1 MGDLNVTL
9 HHDGVFVPNPLK
21 YVCGFLKIL
30 NDIRFEEMQIG
41 ELFEI
46 INRLVLNNVKH
57 IYYCLPDNTLT
68 RGIRK
73 LKKDI
78 DMVEFIRIGYENDKQ
93 MDLFIE
99 HDVYDVLEY
108 TANDNLVAKNLSENE
123 ELNVSD
129 YDGELDPQNVDFHTK
144 GEKGV
149 HFERLFI
156 DDPFL
161 TKLVGN
167 ENFIGARSDP
177 MPFLI
182 DNYNAE
188 EDGSEVDIIDLI
200 YKKKLRKTKKRI
212 KKRVNVKWVK
222 RIRKKVKCKRAKQF
236 ALYEHEN
243 GLIEHYNKLWEYRNV
258 VLESNLGSTCHIDQ
272 VLHDDDGQIHFS
284 RLMVLEK
291 TVILDAHKGLIEA
304 VKTWL
309 PQAEH
314 RNYNR
319 HIYEN
324 FKKKWS
330 VAARG
335 KPIITML
342 EDIRVYAMQRHW
354 IISKQASELKDNI
367 CPSIMK
373 QLELLK
379 KNEVCSSGYQ
389 VLEVRRRDESYK
401 VNQIERGCFCKLW
414 DLFGILCMHVVAV
427 YMHLHMDL
435 KLDVEVYSKHTSTAA
450 YHIKDDWKAKEEEG
464 HNKQTCTIEKQPK
477 PQKSGKP
484 PSYKQYSKHGTG
496 SNIGRGGGIVGR
508 IGRSNSKIGGGS
520 VGRGGG
526 SSSKIGSRSV
536 CRGGG
541 SNMGKGG
548 GSTTSRGIGSS
559 GKRGGRSV
567 GRGGG
572 SNMGRGCGSN
582 SKRGSGS
589 TTSRGSGSSSKRGGG
604 SNSKRGGMKRGW

>member
-21 YVCGFLKIL
+21 
-30 NDIRFEEMQIG
+30 
-41 ELFEI
+41 
-46 INRLVLNNVKH
+46 LVLNNVKH

-78 DMVEFIRIGYENDKQ
+78 DMVEFMRIGYENDKQ

-108 TANDNLVAKNLSENE
+108 TANDNLVAKNFSN
-123 ELNVSD
+123 D
-129 YDGELDPQNVDFHTK
+129 
-144 GEKGV
+144 
-149 HFERLFI
+149 
-156 DDPFL
+156 
-161 TKLVGN
+161 
-167 ENFIGARSDP
+167 NFIGARSDP
-177 MPFLI
+177 IPFLI
-182 DNYNAE
+182 GNYNAK
-188 EDGSEVDIIDLI
+188 EDGSEVDIIDPI

-212 KKRVNVKWVK
+212 RKRVK
-222 RIRKKVKCKRAKQF
+222 
-236 ALYEHEN
+236 
-243 GLIEHYNKLWEYRNV
+243 
-258 VLESNLGSTCHIDQ
+258 
-272 VLHDDDGQIHFS
+272 
-284 RLMVLEK
+284 
-291 TVILDAHKGLIEA
+291 
-304 VKTWL
+304 
-309 PQAEH
+309 
-314 RNYNR
+314 
-319 HIYEN
+319 
-324 FKKKWS
+324 
-330 VAARG
+330 
-335 KPIITML
+335 
-342 EDIRVYAMQRHW
+342 
-354 IISKQASELKDNI
+354 
-367 CPSIMK
+367 
-373 QLELLK
+373 
-379 KNEVCSSGYQ
+379 VCSSGYQ

-414 DLFGILCMHVVAV
+414 DLSGILCMHVVAA
-427 YMHLHMDL
+427 YMHLYMDL
-435 KLDVEVYSKHTSTAA
+435 EL
-450 YHIKDDWKAKEEEG
+450 G

-572 SNMGRGCGSN
+572 SNMGRGYGSN